1 MMVPECFRMLTIA
14 QNVEGLGRSQR
25 QTIMTQSIKGVGFP
39 KPLPKR
45 TEKQRKRRADAAWVR
60 LVRKDVVIRDMGC
73 RSCHEMGLPSDNGGL
88 PLQMHE
94 LVYRSKTRGLPIEER
109 VNTRNCILLCEF
121 CHSAIHAKMLSV
133 FVEDARKGADGRLRF
148 KLWQRNERDG
158 AGLPGVRKEEIPISD

>member
-1 MMVPECFRMLTIA
+1 VMVPECFRMLTIA

-133 FVEDARKGADGRLRF
+133 FVEDARKGADGQLRF

>member
-1 MMVPECFRMLTIA
+1 MLTIA